1 MVSQRPTGP
10 LFHTALA
17 RSVLNLIS
25 WFSAELADVGHVC
38 VKRMLHCSKHQQ
50 GCFGGAFFLFFFF
63 GKRQLHLTSL
73 SFISLARGS
82 SGEDLKALLL
92 LTVPTCLAAHALPGC
107 SFKRPKYDWLM

>member
-1 MVSQRPTGP
+1 MCQEDAALLKTSTGLLRRC
-10 LFHTALA
+10 LF
-17 RSVLNLIS
+17 
-25 WFSAELADVGHVC
+25 F
-38 VKRMLHCSKHQQ
+38 
-50 GCFGGAFFLFFFF
+50 FFFF